1 MLITTQNT
9 SSIFKAQRPDLDPVT
24 GAASALYSG
33 QLQNAQPLTNLQA
46 TPASAAGNAQADNVN
61 AAFAKTRVLLQSS
74 VPEAAA
80 VQSTGTQNTQATA
93 QGSATEAFKDY
104 MSKPVAQRIREQLLK
119 EMGLTEDDVKAMPP
133 EKQQAINDKIS
144 DLMQHT
150 EALKHAES
158 ARHTQE
164 EQV

>member
-1 MLITTQNT
+1 MDT
-9 SSIFKAQRPDLDPVT
+9 
-24 GAASALYSG
+24 
-33 QLQNAQPLTNLQA
+33 
-46 TPASAAGNAQADNVN
+46 
-61 AAFAKTRVLLQSS
+61 
-74 VPEAAA
+74 
-80 VQSTGTQNTQATA
+80 
-93 QGSATEAFKDY
+93 
-104 MSKPVAQRIREQLLK
+104 PVAQRIREQFLK
-119 EMGLTEDDVKAMPP
+119 DMGLTEDDVKAMPP

>member
-1 MLITTQNT
+1 MSKSPEQRLRD
-9 SSIFKAQRPDLDPVT
+9 SI
-24 GAASALYSG
+24 
-33 QLQNAQPLTNLQA
+33 
-46 TPASAAGNAQADNVN
+46 
-61 AAFAKTRVLLQSS
+61 LQS
-74 VPEAAA
+74 
-80 VQSTGTQNTQATA
+80 
-93 QGSATEAFKDY
+93 
-104 MSKPVAQRIREQLLK
+104 
-119 EMGLTEDDVKAMPP
+119 MGLTEDDVKAMPP

>member
-1 MLITTQNT
+1 MLVTAQNT
-9 SSIFKAQRPDLDPVT
+9 STLLKTQRPDLDPVT
-24 GAASALYSG
+24 GAASALYNG
-33 QLQNAQPLTNLQA
+33 QLQNSQPLTNIQA
-46 TPASAAGNAQADNVN
+46 TPTSAAGNAQADNIN
-61 AAFAKTRVLLQSS
+61 AAFAKTRVLLQAS
-74 VPEAAA
+74 VPETAAT
-80 VQSTGTQNTQATA
+80 QGTATQ
-93 QGSATEAFKDY
+93 AFKDY
-104 MSKPVAQRIREQLLK
+104 MDTPVAQRIREQFLK
-119 EMGLTEDDVKAMPP
+119 DMGLTEDDVKAMPP